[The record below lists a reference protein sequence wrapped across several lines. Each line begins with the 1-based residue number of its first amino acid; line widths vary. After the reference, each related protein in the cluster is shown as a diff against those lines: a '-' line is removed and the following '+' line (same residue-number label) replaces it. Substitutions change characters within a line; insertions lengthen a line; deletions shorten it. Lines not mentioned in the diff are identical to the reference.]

1 MADGGQAMTPE
12 EIAERLDRAVS
23 ESENGIVRL
32 PRQRVIEAAAAIRAE
47 RERAERAEVMLIEA
61 EKYNGWHQQS
71 VLRATAAEAERDRLR
86 ERAEKAEAERD
97 AALREAPVERRTL
110 GRALA
115 NKAASMYAD
124 ENTALRAERDRLREH
139 LDIATSTINKQD
151 ARRAR
156 ILARFTELRAE
167 RDHFVDL
174 CAEYAAEKAPDAME
188 ALARDRDDWWKRA
201 TAAEAERDRLRDALA
216 GVLDATGETVRGMFL
231 VD

>member
-124 ENTALRAERDRLREH
+124 ENTALRAERD
-139 LDIATSTINKQD
+139 
-151 ARRAR
+151 
-156 ILARFTELRAE
+156 
-167 RDHFVDL
+167 HFVDL
-174 CAEYAAEKAPDAME
+174 CAEYAAETETDAMA
-188 ALARDRDDWWKRA
+188 ALARDRDELWKRA
-201 TAAEAERDRLRDALA
+201 TEAEAERDR
-216 GVLDATGETVRGMFL
+216 
-231 VD
+231 